1 DSGFSC
7 WPRISQ
13 QSLSEQHCAKCG
25 VSFVWF
31 LIFLIG
37 ICLSLFILFNF
48 LSQGAQS
55 GYTHAYRL

>member
-1 DSGFSC
+1 QKPGI
-7 WPRISQ
+7 RLTARLHR
-13 QSLSEQHCAKCG
+13 LSEQHCAKCG